1 MTEAYRVSCEYVKN
15 NWKADFI
22 DYTSNVEFLKPL
34 GNESYVDSLNI
45 FFLNPKKSVAR
56 YKHMMYQFKQSDVNL
71 SKVERIEPTKYPCVA
86 DYTLKNNIISWDHIA
101 MWQKAFDKNLDGAL
115 FFEDDVYFL
124 KNWKVLLQDIF
135 DKYGRDKTHIVR
147 FDSAPLISVSDLPK
161 DKIAIFHPQ
170 AFACVGGYYM
180 SRDAITTALNIVK
193 TRPWTWVTIETLV
206 GDIIKDYFKTLSY
219 ETSPRI
225 CIQNWFLGDGSALQ
239 KDEHMKRLKDVQCN
253 GYLQRY
259 HDRYTFDNDSQKVI
273 DNILEEYKT
282 PTYNE
287 RVLE

>member
-1 MTEAYRVSCEYVKN
+1 
-15 NWKADFI
+15 
-22 DYTSNVEFLKPL
+22 
-34 GNESYVDSLNI
+34 
-45 FFLNPKKSVAR
+45 
-56 YKHMMYQFKQSDVNL
+56 MMYQFKQSDVNL
-71 SKVERIEPTKYPCVA
+71 SKVERIEPTEYPCVA
-86 DYTLKNNIISWDHIA
+86 DYTLKNNIISKEYC
-101 MWQKAFDKNLDGAL
+101 WQKAFDKNLDGAL

-147 FDSAPLISVSDLPK
+147 FDSAPLISVSDLPI

-219 ETSPRI
+219 ETSP
-225 CIQNWFLGDGSALQ
+225 
-239 KDEHMKRLKDVQCN
+239 EYV
-253 GYLQRY
+253 
-259 HDRYTFDNDSQKVI
+259 
-273 DNILEEYKT
+273 YKT
-282 PTYNE
+282 GF
-287 RVLE
+287 

>member
-15 NWKADFI
+15 KWKADLI
-22 DYTSNVEFLKPL
+22 DYNSNVEFLKPL

-56 YKHMMYQFKQSDVNL
+56 NKHMMYQFKQSDVNL

-86 DYTLKNNIISWDHIA
+86 DYTLKNNIISWDHIG

-135 DKYGRDKTHIVR
+135 DKYGRDKTHIIR
-147 FDSAPLISVSDLPK
+147 FDSAPLISVSDLPD
-161 DKIAIFHPQ
+161 DKIAVFHPQ

-193 TRPWTWVTIETLV
+193 TRPWTWITIETLV

-259 HDRYTFDNDSQKVI
+259 HKRYTFDNETQKI
-273 DNILEEYKT
+273 IEDILEEYKT

>member
-115 FFEDDVYFL
+115 FLRMMYIFL
-124 KNWKVLLQDIF
+124 KLESI
-135 DKYGRDKTHIVR
+135 T
-147 FDSAPLISVSDLPK
+147 
-161 DKIAIFHPQ
+161 
-170 AFACVGGYYM
+170 
-180 SRDAITTALNIVK
+180 SR
-193 TRPWTWVTIETLV
+193 
-206 GDIIKDYFKTLSY
+206 YF
-219 ETSPRI
+219 
-225 CIQNWFLGDGSALQ
+225 
-239 KDEHMKRLKDVQCN
+239 
-253 GYLQRY
+253 
-259 HDRYTFDNDSQKVI
+259 
-273 DNILEEYKT
+273 
-282 PTYNE
+282 
-287 RVLE
+287 